1 MEVILRIFKF
11 GLVGCIG
18 IIIDFSI
25 TFILKEKLKFPKLV
39 ANAIGFSLAVL
50 NNFLLNRVW
59 TFNSNEDQIL
69 YQFSKFI
76 LVSVIGLLINTL
88 VIYILNQRKGLNF
101 YVSKIIAIGFVF
113 IWNFTINFL
122 FIFTK

>member
-1 MEVILRIFKF
+1 MEVFLRIFKF

-18 IIIDFSI
+18 IVIDFSI
-25 TFILKEKLKFPKLV
+25 TFLLKEKLKFPKLV
-39 ANAIGFSLAVL
+39 ANAIGFSLAVI

-88 VIYILNQRKGLNF
+88 VIYILNQKKGLNF
-101 YVSKIIAIGFVF
+101 YVSKIIAVGFVF